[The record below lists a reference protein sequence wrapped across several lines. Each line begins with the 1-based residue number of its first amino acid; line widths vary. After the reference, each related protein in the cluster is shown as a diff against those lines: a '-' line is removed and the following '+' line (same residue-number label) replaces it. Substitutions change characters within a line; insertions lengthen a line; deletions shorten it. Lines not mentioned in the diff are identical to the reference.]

1 MVANISCKHTVIIYF
16 FLQFLQIF
24 KQQVQRTVRYE
35 K

>member
-1 MVANISCKHTVIIYF
+1 MVANISCKHTVIIY

>member
-1 MVANISCKHTVIIYF
+1 MVLTYLVNILLLFI